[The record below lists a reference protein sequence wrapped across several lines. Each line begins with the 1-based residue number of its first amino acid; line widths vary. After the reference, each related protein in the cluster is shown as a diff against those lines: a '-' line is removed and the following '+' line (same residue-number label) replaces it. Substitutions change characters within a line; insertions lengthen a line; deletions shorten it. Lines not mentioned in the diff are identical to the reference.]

1 MFKKIETA
9 ITGCFELQPIV
20 HFDPRGRFV
29 KTYHTDYFASNNL
42 ETDFREQY
50 YTISKKGVLRGMH
63 FQNPPHEHTKLV
75 CCTSGIILDVA
86 IDLRV
91 GSPSYLKHIS
101 LKLSEKSGN
110 MLYLPA
116 GLAHGYYSMTKATV
130 AYNVSTV
137 HVPEADTGIL
147 WNSIGMNWPDMSPIT
162 SERDTEFTTLENF
175 QSPFKF
181 T

>member
-1 MFKKIETA
+1 
-9 ITGCFELQPIV
+9 
-20 HFDPRGRFV
+20 
-29 KTYHTDYFASNNL
+29 
-42 ETDFREQY
+42 
-50 YTISKKGVLRGMH
+50 MH

-75 CCTSGIILDVA
+75 CCTSGTILDVA
-86 IDLRV
+86 VDLRV

-101 LKLSEKSGN
+101 LKLSQKSGN

-116 GLAHGYYSMTKATV
+116 GLAHGYYSLTKATV
-130 AYNVSTV
+130 SYNVSTV

-147 WNSIGMNWPDMSPIT
+147 WNSIGMIWPDMSPIT